1 MAAGRLGLHIKL
13 LHSKKEF
20 HLKKKCVA
28 DIRDRDLVETVFLVK
43 DKIIAMA
50 KNGKPYLTLKLMDKT
65 GEVDAKVWDN
75 ADEVGALFDRNDFL
89 AVRAK
94 ASVYLGKMQLIVS
107 ELKRVPEDSVELAD
121 FLPETERDINA
132 MVAEL
137 HALIATLKDPELG
150 RLMHAFFQDP
160 ELLAQYRVAPAAKGM
175 HHVYLGGLLEH
186 SLAVAKLV
194 DAMVPLY
201 DGLNR
206 DLLIVGA
213 LLHDIGKVREMTYL
227 RCFDYSDE
235 GKLIGHITIG
245 VEMLQ
250 ERISKLP
257 GFPAELAMLLK
268 HMILSHHGQYEYGS
282 PKRPKTLEATILS
295 YLDDLDSKING
306 IRTHIRKEPDNLS
319 RWTSYHRLYDRYFFK
334 ENCLQGEELELRPE
348 QCLEPSEQMPQRV
361 SPPPFAAAPPS
372 PQQASQGQRPQQ
384 APQTPP
390 APQTR
395 QAPQAPQ
402 TPPAPQARQARQ
414 AQGGASQEP
423 SRGTD
428 QGRKNFSNNPFAA
441 LKDVK
446 D

>member
-194 DAMVPLY
+194 DVMVPLY

-306 IRTHIRKEPDNLS
+306 IRTHIRKEPDNPS

-402 TPPAPQARQARQ
+402 TPPAPQARQA
-414 AQGGASQEP
+414 QGGASQEP